1 MCQSTKSMP
10 TVTFDQLAPSTIAFA
25 DAPTVKG
32 CRTHVEITCENKQV
46 PIVQLAKPDAPLR
59 IPFGLYSPYGDEE
72 GNQRHTLDVSAPPE
86 LAAWAADLDE
96 QLVQHA
102 IKHSGAWFGRSLD
115 EATVRAMHHPLV
127 TPSDRFDPLL
137 RLKASPKAVKLWR
150 AADRAPAT
158 VDELVRDAAVVPLV
172 TLGHVWILDDG
183 SLFGLTLG
191 MKAAL
196 VAPSLGLDA
205 FVGLE
210 PMEEE

>member
-1 MCQSTKSMP
+1 
-10 TVTFDQLAPSTIAFA
+10 VTFDQLAPSTLAFA
-25 DAPTVKG
+25 AAPTVTGDK
-32 CRTHVEITCENKQV
+32 THVELTCKNKPP

-59 IPFGLYSPYGDEE
+59 IPFGLSTPYGDEE

-86 LAAWAADLDE
+86 LAAWAAGLDE

-102 IKHSGAWFGRSLD
+102 IKHSDAWFGRALD
-115 EATVRAMHHPLV
+115 EATIRTMHHPLV
-127 TPSDRFDPLL
+127 RPSDKYEPLL

-150 AADRAPAT
+150 AADRAPVT
-158 VDELVRDAAVVPLV
+158 VDELVRDATVVPLV
-172 TLGHVWILDDG
+172 TLGNAWILDEG
-183 SLFGLTLG
+183 RLFGLTLG

-210 PMEEE
+210 PMEE